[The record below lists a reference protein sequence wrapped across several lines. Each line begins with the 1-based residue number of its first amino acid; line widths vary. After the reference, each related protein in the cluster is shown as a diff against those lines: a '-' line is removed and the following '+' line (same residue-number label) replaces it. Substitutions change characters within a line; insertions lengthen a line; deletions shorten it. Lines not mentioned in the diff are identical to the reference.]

1 MKLILASGSPRR
13 IELLRQLG
21 VSPSIQPADIDE
33 SVDGHEAPDVYVE
46 RLAREKCTTVLR
58 RAVAGTDHDSV
69 VIGADTAVAVDG
81 EILGKP
87 TDRADAIAML
97 EKLSDRTH
105 EVLTGVAV
113 GRGTLLVSAVE
124 TTLVTFGPIDSHDA
138 AWYVDSGEP
147 MDKAGAYAIQ
157 GAGGLFVRSIT
168 GSADNVVGLPRHL
181 AAQLFEQVGL
191 RLTDARMVE

>member
-13 IELLRQLG
+13 LELLHQLG
-21 VSPSIQPADIDE
+21 LTPSIQPADIDE
-33 SVDGHEAPDVYVE
+33 SVNGDESPDAYVE
-46 RLAREKCTTVLR
+46 RLAREKCVTVVR
-58 RAVAGTDHDSV
+58 SVDVAADPDSV
-69 VIGADTAVAVDG
+69 VIGADTTVTIDG

-97 EKLSDRTH
+97 DKLSDRTH
-105 EVLTGVAV
+105 EVLTGIAV
-113 GRGTLLVSAVE
+113 GRGALLVSAVE

-157 GAGGLFVRSIT
+157 GAGGLFVRSIN